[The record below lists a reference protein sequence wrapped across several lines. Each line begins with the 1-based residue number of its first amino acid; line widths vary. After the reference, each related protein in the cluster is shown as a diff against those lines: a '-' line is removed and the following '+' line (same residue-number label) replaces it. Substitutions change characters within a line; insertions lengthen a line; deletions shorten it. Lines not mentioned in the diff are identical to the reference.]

1 MLAATA
7 AATHR
12 EYVTEHRAM
21 LALLSDPSLREE
33 VDRVAA
39 AVGTGVVRLAPSATL
54 GRTAWNAATVVVVDE
69 VGAQRCVA
77 LGLPRRAAVFVVAA
91 GAPTAEAFHAA
102 MSLGA
107 QAALSLPAQADELV
121 RCVSETLDGVRADA
135 RRGEVVA
142 VTGGRGGAGASVFAA
157 ALALGTP
164 HSVLIDLDPIGGGID
179 LLLGAESAPGLR
191 WPDIAVKSGR
201 LNWAEVRAAL
211 PAHGPVA
218 VLSAGRSG
226 VEIDC
231 GAAESII
238 ESARR
243 GGFVVCDVP
252 RRLTD
257 AAVAALE
264 LADLVTL
271 ICPGD
276 VRSCAAAATIAPTL
290 SAVNPNVGLVVRGP
304 APGGLRAADVAD
316 VVGLPLLAA
325 MRPEPMIGERL
336 ERGGLRLRAR
346 SPLATAATAV
356 LQTLGRRPGRR
367 TAAAA

>member
-135 RRGEVVA
+135 
-142 VTGGRGGAGASVFAA
+142 GASVFAA

-231 GAAESII
+231 GAAEAII

>member
-1 MLAATA
+1 
-7 AATHR
+7 
-12 EYVTEHRAM
+12 M

-135 RRGEVVA
+135 
-142 VTGGRGGAGASVFAA
+142 GASVFAA

-231 GAAESII
+231 GAAEAII

>member
-1 MLAATA
+1 
-7 AATHR
+7 
-12 EYVTEHRAM
+12 M

-39 AVGTGVVRLAPSATL
+39 AVGTGVVRLTPSATL

-69 VGAQRCVA
+69 DGAQRCVA
-77 LGLPRRAAVFVVAA
+77 LGLPRRTAVFVVAA
-91 GAPTAEAFHAA
+91 GAPTAEVFHAA

-121 RCVSETLDGVRADA
+121 RCVSETLEGVRADA
-135 RRGEVVA
+135 RRGAVVA
-142 VTGGRGGAGASVFAA
+142 VIGGRGGAGASVFAA
-157 ALALGTP
+157 ALALGAAR
-164 HSVLIDLDPIGGGID
+164 SVLIDLDSIGGGID
-179 LLLGAESAPGLR
+179 LLLGAESAAGLR

-218 VLSAGRSG
+218 VLSAGRDG
-226 VEIDC
+226 TEIDC
-231 GAAESII
+231 GAAEAII
-238 ESARR
+238 ESARHG
-243 GGFVVCDVP
+243 GGFVVCDLS

-257 AAVAALE
+257 AALAALE
-264 LADLVTL
+264 LADLVTVV
-271 ICPGD
+271 CPGD

-290 SAVNPNVGLVVRGP
+290 GAVNPNVGLVVRGP
-304 APGGLRAADVAD
+304 APGGLRATDVAD

-325 MRPEPMIGERL
+325 MRPEPLIGERL

-346 SPLATAATAV
+346 SPLAAAATAV
-356 LQTLGRRPGRR
+356 LQTLGRRPGQRAE
-367 TAAAA
+367 AAA

>member
-1 MLAATA
+1 
-7 AATHR
+7 
-12 EYVTEHRAM
+12 M

-69 VGAQRCVA
+69 AGAQRCVA
-77 LGLPRRAAVFVVAA
+77 LGLPRRAAVFVVA
-91 GAPTAEAFHAA
+91 GSAPTADAFHAA

-121 RCVSETLDGVRADA
+121 RCVSETLEGVRADA
-135 RRGEVVA
+135 QRGEVVA

-157 ALALGTP
+157 ALALGAA

-201 LNWAEVRAAL
+201 LNWAEVRQAL
-211 PAHGPVA
+211 PAHGSVA
-218 VLSAGRSG
+218 VLSAGRDG
-226 VEIDC
+226 AEIDC
-231 GAAESII
+231 GAAEAII
-238 ESARR
+238 ESARHG
-243 GGFVVCDVP
+243 GGFVVCDLP

-290 SAVNPNVGLVVRGP
+290 GAVNPNVGLVVRGP
-304 APGGLRAADVAD
+304 APGGLRAADVAE

-346 SPLATAATAV
+346 SPLAAAATAV
-356 LQTLGRRPGRR
+356 LQTLGRRSGRR
-367 TAAAA
+367 AEAAA

>member
-1 MLAATA
+1 M
-7 AATHR
+7 
-12 EYVTEHRAM
+12 TEHRAM

-135 RRGEVVA
+135 
-142 VTGGRGGAGASVFAA
+142 GASVFAA

-231 GAAESII
+231 GAAEAII

-336 ERGGLRLRAR
+336 ERGGLRLR
-346 SPLATAATAV
+346 
-356 LQTLGRRPGRR
+356 
-367 TAAAA
+367 